1 MPRTADRLV
10 LAVAVLASFVAFL
23 DGSVVNLALPAISA
37 DLGGGLALQQW
48 VIDGYLLT
56 LGALILVAGAVSDQ
70 YGRLRVL
77 RLGVVVF
84 AVASVLCALAPSG
97 WILVAAR
104 CLQGV
109 GAAFLVPSS
118 LAMLN
123 ARFTG
128 AAQARA
134 IGTWTAWTGTAFVI
148 GPPLGGLLVDALNWR
163 WVFGINVIPLAIT
176 LYLITRLPADEPR
189 RTAGR
194 IDVVG
199 AVLGALGLAAIV
211 IALIEQQRLG
221 WTHPAVLVSLAVGV
235 CLLVAFPVW
244 EHRVPNPVMP
254 LALFTARNFAVG
266 NLATVFLYAGVSL
279 GTLVV
284 ALFLQEGAGM
294 SASMAGLATLPIAV
308 LSFVLAPRF
317 GALAGAHGPRV
328 YMAVGPLVAAAGFL
342 LLTRVREPFDFWTQI
357 LPGLVVFGL
366 GLSITV
372 SPLTSAVLA
381 AVDPAQSGIGS
392 AVNNAV
398 SRIAGLV
405 AIAFTG
411 VIIGAGGD
419 SGFPPGEFEGFR
431 QAAVVITVL
440 FAVAGVISAIG
451 ISNSQCDYRRVAP
464 EASARCFDRWPP
476 PPALARKD

>member
-1 MPRTADRLV
+1 MTRAADRSV
-10 LAVAVLASFVAFL
+10 IAVAVLASFVAFL

-37 DLGGGLALQQW
+37 DFGGGLALQQW
-48 VIDGYLLT
+48 VVDGYLLA

-70 YGRLRVL
+70 FGRLRVL
-77 RLGVVVF
+77 RLGLVVF

-97 WILVAAR
+97 WFLVAAR
-104 CLQGV
+104 CVQGV

-118 LAMLN
+118 LAMVN
-123 ARFTG
+123 ARFSG

-163 WVFGINVIPLAIT
+163 WVFGVNVIPLAVT
-176 LYLITRLPADEPR
+176 LYLTTRLPADER
-189 RTAGR
+189 RRDAGR

-199 AVLGALGLAAIV
+199 AVLGAVGLAATV
-211 IALIEQQRLG
+211 VALIEQHRLG
-221 WTHPAVLVSLAVGV
+221 WTHPAVAVSLVVGA
-235 CLLVAFPVW
+235 CCLVAFPLW
-244 EHRVPNPVMP
+244 ERRVPNPMMP
-254 LALFTARNFAVG
+254 LGLFTSRNFAVG

-284 ALFLQEGAGM
+284 ALFLQEGVGM
-294 SASMAGLATLPIAV
+294 SASMAGLATLPIPV
-308 LSFVLAPRF
+308 LSFFLAPRF

-328 YMAVGPLVAAAGFL
+328 FMAVGPLVAAAGFL
-342 LLTRVREPFDFWTQI
+342 LLTTVHEPFDIWTQI
-357 LPGLVVFGL
+357 LPGLVVFGV

-381 AVDPAQSGIGS
+381 AVDPVQSGIGS
-392 AVNNAV
+392 AINNAV

-419 SGFPPGEFEGFR
+419 SGFPPGEFDGFR
-431 QAAVVITVL
+431 QAAVVIAVL
-440 FAVAGVISAIG
+440 FAVAGAISAVG
-451 ISNSQCDYRRVAP
+451 ISNRQCDPRRVGV
-464 EASARCFDRWPP
+464 EATARCLDRATP
-476 PPALARKD
+476 PPALTQAD